1 MAYLTTKDH
10 WVFQPYSIESQG
22 PCNVPTRYLK
32 TARWRTIRGSTGYY
46 IDIPTRPSRHYPVEF
61 NFPNFCWCE
70 VTWSVFHQHWSV
82 TRPTGDEYRCDIYEN
97 EVIRDGDQGPID
109 GQEENDS
116 ILQNP
121 RTPAPSTVEDS
132 DGNESEQELVTTGE
146 PGDTTEE
153 SQLAALAES
162 IHINPLE
169 EMTTITEPVRERIT
183 QIENPIINPHMGHV
197 QGVTQVN
204 AEDEAAL

>member
-1 MAYLTTKDH
+1 M
-10 WVFQPYSIESQG
+10 
-22 PCNVPTRYLK
+22 
-32 TARWRTIRGSTGYY
+32 
-46 IDIPTRPSRHYPVEF
+46 
-61 NFPNFCWCE
+61 
-70 VTWSVFHQHWSV
+70 
-82 TRPTGDEYRCDIYEN
+82 
-97 EVIRDGDQGPID
+97 IRDGDQGPID